1 MLSTA
6 FFANI
11 SKTMVERQLYIQ
23 GEIVQN
29 YALEN
34 ISKTH
39 QNERECDSSTVS
51 LNKYLRII
59 KFNIKYIYI
68 FIYFYTKLLIN
79 ILINRIVYE

>member
-1 MLSTA
+1 
-6 FFANI
+6 
-11 SKTMVERQLYIQ
+11 MVERQLYIQ

-34 ISKTH
+34 IFKTH

-59 KFNIKYIYI
+59 KFNIKYILNIYIYLYI
-68 FIYFYTKLLIN
+68 FILNY
-79 ILINRIVYE
+79 